1 MLLERVEIVGFR
13 GINRLSLMLEQNNV
27 LIGENAWG
35 KSSLLD
41 ALTLLLSPEFDLYHF
56 VRDDFWFPPGDIQ
69 GREHHLHIILTFR
82 ETEPGRHRVRRF
94 RPLQR
99 CWVPCDDGYH
109 RVFYRLEGELAED
122 DSVMTLRS
130 FIDGEGEA
138 LVLEEIDELARH
150 LVRLMPVLRLRDARF
165 MRRIHNGT
173 VPHSPQI
180 EITARQLDFLSRE
193 LVSHPQNLSDGQIR
207 QGLSAMVQ
215 LLEHYF
221 AEQSSAQTRHRLMR
235 RRSHDEQRSWRYLDI
250 INRMIDKP
258 GGRSHRVIL
267 LGLFATL
274 LQAKGTVRLDR
285 DARPLLLIE
294 DPETRLHPIMLSVA
308 WHLLN
313 LLPLQRVTT
322 TNSGELLSLTPVEQV
337 CRLVRESTRVSAWRL
352 GPGGMNAEESRRIAF
367 HIRFNRASSLFARCW
382 LLVEGETETW
392 VINELARQC
401 GHHFDA
407 EGVKVIEFAQ
417 SGLKPL
423 IKFARRMGIQWHVL
437 VDGDG
442 EDSALLK
449 RALAGMI
456 DLMPASMALL
466 APNVNSYRRFQPG
479 MYVPT
484 QASWGHNN
492 RTVALRIPCGER
504 QNHRV
509 EYRVAGADANPY
521 LVMAAIF
528 AGILHG
534 LDNPQLPLQEE
545 VEGNGLEQEGL
556 PFPIRQS
563 DALWEF
569 MQNDHLRERL
579 GERFCHVFHACKHD
593 ELLQF
598 ERLITETEI
607 EWMLKNA

>member
-56 VRDDFWFPPGDIQ
+56 IRDDFWFPPGDIQ
-69 GREHHLHIILTFR
+69 GREHHLHIILTLR

-250 INRMIDKP
+250 INWMIDKP

-437 VDGDG
+437 VDGDEAG
-442 EDSALLK
+442 KKYAATVRGLLNNDRELERDHLTSLPALDMEHFMYRQGFDDVYHRVAQIPDNVPMNMRRVITKAIHRSSKPDLAIEVAMEAGRRGVDAVPTLLK
-449 RALAGMI
+449 KMFSRVLWLARGRA
-456 DLMPASMALL
+456 D
-466 APNVNSYRRFQPG
+466 
-479 MYVPT
+479 
-484 QASWGHNN
+484 
-492 RTVALRIPCGER
+492 
-504 QNHRV
+504 
-509 EYRVAGADANPY
+509 
-521 LVMAAIF
+521 
-528 AGILHG
+528 
-534 LDNPQLPLQEE
+534 
-545 VEGNGLEQEGL
+545 
-556 PFPIRQS
+556 
-563 DALWEF
+563 
-569 MQNDHLRERL
+569 
-579 GERFCHVFHACKHD
+579 
-593 ELLQF
+593 
-598 ERLITETEI
+598 
-607 EWMLKNA
+607 

>member
-109 RVFYRLEGELAED
+109 RVFYRLEGELADD

-138 LVLEEIDELARH
+138 LAVEDIDDLARH

-207 QGLSAMVQ
+207 EGLSAMVQ

-267 LGLFATL
+267 LGLFSTL

-337 CRLVRESTRVSAWRL
+337 CRLVRESSRVSALRL
-352 GPGGMNAEESRRIAF
+352 GPGGMNAEDSRRIAF

-437 VDGDG
+437 VDGDEAG
-442 EDSALLK
+442 KKYAATVLGLLNNDRELERDHLTSLPAMDMEHFMYRQGFDDVYHRVAQIPDNVPMNMRRVITKAIHRSSKPDLAIEVAMEAGRRGVDAVPTLLK
-449 RALAGMI
+449 KMFSRVLWLARGRA
-456 DLMPASMALL
+456 D
-466 APNVNSYRRFQPG
+466 
-479 MYVPT
+479 
-484 QASWGHNN
+484 
-492 RTVALRIPCGER
+492 
-504 QNHRV
+504 
-509 EYRVAGADANPY
+509 
-521 LVMAAIF
+521 
-528 AGILHG
+528 
-534 LDNPQLPLQEE
+534 
-545 VEGNGLEQEGL
+545 
-556 PFPIRQS
+556 
-563 DALWEF
+563 
-569 MQNDHLRERL
+569 
-579 GERFCHVFHACKHD
+579 
-593 ELLQF
+593 
-598 ERLITETEI
+598 
-607 EWMLKNA
+607 

>member
-150 LVRLMPVLRLRDARF
+150 LARLMPVLRLRDARF

-437 VDGDG
+437 VDGDEAG
-442 EDSALLK
+442 KKYAATVRGLLNNDRELERDHLTSLPALDMEHFMYRQGFDDVYHRVAQIPDNVPMNMRRVITKAIHRSSKPDLAIEVAMEAGRRGVDAVPTLLK
-449 RALAGMI
+449 KMFSRVLWLARGRA
-456 DLMPASMALL
+456 D
-466 APNVNSYRRFQPG
+466 
-479 MYVPT
+479 
-484 QASWGHNN
+484 
-492 RTVALRIPCGER
+492 
-504 QNHRV
+504 
-509 EYRVAGADANPY
+509 
-521 LVMAAIF
+521 
-528 AGILHG
+528 
-534 LDNPQLPLQEE
+534 
-545 VEGNGLEQEGL
+545 
-556 PFPIRQS
+556 
-563 DALWEF
+563 
-569 MQNDHLRERL
+569 
-579 GERFCHVFHACKHD
+579 
-593 ELLQF
+593 
-598 ERLITETEI
+598 
-607 EWMLKNA
+607 

>member
-1 MLLERVEIVGFR
+1 MHLERVEIVGFR

-56 VRDDFWFPPGDIQ
+56 VREDFWFPPGDVQ
-69 GREHHLHIILTFR
+69 GRERHLHIILTFR
-82 ETEPGRHRVRRF
+82 ENEPGRHRVRRY
-94 RPLQR
+94 RPLSK
-99 CWVPCDDGYH
+99 CWVPCDDGYQ
-109 RVFYRLEGELAED
+109 RVFYRLEGELADD

-130 FIDGEGEA
+130 FINGEGEA
-138 LVLEEIDELARH
+138 LEVENIDELARH

-193 LVSHPQNLSDGQIR
+193 LVHHPQNLTDGQIR

-221 AEQSSAQTRHRLMR
+221 AEQSSAQSRHRLMR
-235 RRSHDEQRSWRYLDI
+235 RHSHDEQRSWRYLDI

-267 LGLFATL
+267 LGLFSTL

-322 TNSGELLSLTPVEQV
+322 TNSGELLSLTPVEHV
-337 CRLVRESTRVSAWRL
+337 CRLVRESSRVSAWRL
-352 GPGGMNAEESRRIAF
+352 GPGGMNAEDSRRIAF

-423 IKFARRMGIQWHVL
+423 IKFARRMGIEWHVL
-437 VDGDG
+437 VDGDEAG
-442 EDSALLK
+442 KKYAATVRSLLNDDKMLERDHLTALPAMDMEHFMYRQGFDDVYHRVAQLPMNIPMNMRRVITKAIHRSSKPDLAIEVAMEAGRRGVDAIPTLLK
-449 RALAGMI
+449 KMFSRVLWLARGRA
-456 DLMPASMALL
+456 D
-466 APNVNSYRRFQPG
+466 
-479 MYVPT
+479 
-484 QASWGHNN
+484 
-492 RTVALRIPCGER
+492 
-504 QNHRV
+504 
-509 EYRVAGADANPY
+509 
-521 LVMAAIF
+521 
-528 AGILHG
+528 
-534 LDNPQLPLQEE
+534 
-545 VEGNGLEQEGL
+545 
-556 PFPIRQS
+556 
-563 DALWEF
+563 
-569 MQNDHLRERL
+569 
-579 GERFCHVFHACKHD
+579 
-593 ELLQF
+593 
-598 ERLITETEI
+598 
-607 EWMLKNA
+607 

>member
-82 ETEPGRHRVRRF
+82 EMEPGRHRVRRF

-267 LGLFATL
+267 LGLLATL

-437 VDGDG
+437 VDGDEAG
-442 EDSALLK
+442 KKYAATVRGLLNNDRELERDHLTSLPALDMEHFMYRQGFDDVYHRVAQIPDNVPMNMRRVITKAIHRSSKPDLAIEVAMEAGRRGVDAVPTLLK
-449 RALAGMI
+449 KMFSRVLWLARGRA
-456 DLMPASMALL
+456 D
-466 APNVNSYRRFQPG
+466 
-479 MYVPT
+479 
-484 QASWGHNN
+484 
-492 RTVALRIPCGER
+492 
-504 QNHRV
+504 
-509 EYRVAGADANPY
+509 
-521 LVMAAIF
+521 
-528 AGILHG
+528 
-534 LDNPQLPLQEE
+534 
-545 VEGNGLEQEGL
+545 
-556 PFPIRQS
+556 
-563 DALWEF
+563 
-569 MQNDHLRERL
+569 
-579 GERFCHVFHACKHD
+579 
-593 ELLQF
+593 
-598 ERLITETEI
+598 
-607 EWMLKNA
+607 

>member
-1 MLLERVEIVGFR
+1 MHLERVEIVGFR

-35 KSSLLD
+35 KSSLPD

-56 VRDDFWFPPGDIQ
+56 VREDFWFPPGDIQ

-82 ETEPGRHRVRRF
+82 ENEPGRHRVRRY
-94 RPLQR
+94 RPLSN
-99 CWVPCDDGYH
+99 CWVPCDDGYQ
-109 RVFYRLEGELAED
+109 RVFYRLEGELADD

-130 FIDGEGEA
+130 FINGEGEA
-138 LVLEEIDELARH
+138 LELDDIDELARH

-193 LVSHPQNLSDGQIR
+193 LVHHPQNLTDGQIR

-221 AEQSSAQTRHRLMR
+221 AEQSSAQSRHRLMR
-235 RRSHDEQRSWRYLDI
+235 RHSHDEQRSWRYLDI

-267 LGLFATL
+267 LGLFSTL

-322 TNSGELLSLTPVEQV
+322 TNSGELLSLTPVEHV
-337 CRLVRESTRVSAWRL
+337 CRLVRESSRVSAWRL
-352 GPGGMNAEESRRIAF
+352 GPGGMNAEDSRRIAF

-423 IKFARRMGIQWHVL
+423 IKFARRMGIEWHVL
-437 VDGDG
+437 VDGDEAG
-442 EDSALLK
+442 KKYAATVRGLLNDDKMLERDHLTALPAMDMEHFMYRQGFDDVYHRVAQLPINIPMNMRRVITKAIHRSSKPDLAIEVAMEAGRRGVDAIPALLK
-449 RALAGMI
+449 KMFSRVLWLARGRA
-456 DLMPASMALL
+456 D
-466 APNVNSYRRFQPG
+466 
-479 MYVPT
+479 
-484 QASWGHNN
+484 
-492 RTVALRIPCGER
+492 
-504 QNHRV
+504 
-509 EYRVAGADANPY
+509 
-521 LVMAAIF
+521 
-528 AGILHG
+528 
-534 LDNPQLPLQEE
+534 
-545 VEGNGLEQEGL
+545 
-556 PFPIRQS
+556 
-563 DALWEF
+563 
-569 MQNDHLRERL
+569 
-579 GERFCHVFHACKHD
+579 
-593 ELLQF
+593 
-598 ERLITETEI
+598 
-607 EWMLKNA
+607 

>member
-13 GINRLSLMLEQNNV
+13 GINRLSLQLEQNNV

-56 VRDDFWFPPGDIQ
+56 VREDFWFPPGDIQ

-82 ETEPGRHRVRRF
+82 ENEPGRHRVRRY
-94 RPLQR
+94 RPLSN
-99 CWVPCDDGYH
+99 CWVPCDDGYQ
-109 RVFYRLEGELAED
+109 RVFYRLEGELADD

-130 FIDGEGEA
+130 FINGEGEA
-138 LVLEEIDELARH
+138 LELDDIDELARH

-193 LVSHPQNLSDGQIR
+193 LVHHPQNLTDGQIR

-221 AEQSSAQTRHRLMR
+221 AEQSSAQSRHRLMR
-235 RRSHDEQRSWRYLDI
+235 RHSHDEQRSWRYLDI

-267 LGLFATL
+267 LGLFSTL

-322 TNSGELLSLTPVEQV
+322 TNSGELLSLTPVEHV
-337 CRLVRESTRVSAWRL
+337 CRLVRESSRVSAWRL
-352 GPGGMNAEESRRIAF
+352 GPGGMNAEDSRRIAF

-423 IKFARRMGIQWHVL
+423 IKFARRMGIEWHVL
-437 VDGDG
+437 VDGDEAG
-442 EDSALLK
+442 KKYAATVRGLLNDDKMLERDHLTALPAMDMEHFMYRQGFDDVYHRVAQLPINIPMNMRRVITKAIHRSSKPDLAIEVAMEAGRRGVDAIPALLK
-449 RALAGMI
+449 KMFSRVLWLARGRA
-456 DLMPASMALL
+456 D
-466 APNVNSYRRFQPG
+466 
-479 MYVPT
+479 
-484 QASWGHNN
+484 
-492 RTVALRIPCGER
+492 
-504 QNHRV
+504 
-509 EYRVAGADANPY
+509 
-521 LVMAAIF
+521 
-528 AGILHG
+528 
-534 LDNPQLPLQEE
+534 
-545 VEGNGLEQEGL
+545 
-556 PFPIRQS
+556 
-563 DALWEF
+563 
-569 MQNDHLRERL
+569 
-579 GERFCHVFHACKHD
+579 
-593 ELLQF
+593 
-598 ERLITETEI
+598 
-607 EWMLKNA
+607 

>member
-56 VRDDFWFPPGDIQ
+56 VRDDFWFPAGDIQ

-99 CWVPCDDGYH
+99 CWVPCDDGHH
-109 RVFYRLEGELAED
+109 RVFYRLEGELADD

-138 LVLEEIDELARH
+138 LALEDIDELARH

-207 QGLSAMVQ
+207 EGLSAMVQ

-322 TNSGELLSLTPVEQV
+322 TNSGELLSLTPVEHV
-337 CRLVRESTRVSAWRL
+337 CRLVRESARVSAWRL

-437 VDGDG
+437 VDGDEAG
-442 EDSALLK
+442 KKYAATVRGLLNNDRELERDHLTTLPALDMEHFMYRQGFDDVYHRVAQIPDNVPMNMRRVITKAIHRSSKPDLAIEVAMEAGRRGVDAVPTLLK
-449 RALAGMI
+449 KMFSRVLWLARGRA
-456 DLMPASMALL
+456 D
-466 APNVNSYRRFQPG
+466 
-479 MYVPT
+479 
-484 QASWGHNN
+484 
-492 RTVALRIPCGER
+492 
-504 QNHRV
+504 
-509 EYRVAGADANPY
+509 
-521 LVMAAIF
+521 
-528 AGILHG
+528 
-534 LDNPQLPLQEE
+534 
-545 VEGNGLEQEGL
+545 
-556 PFPIRQS
+556 
-563 DALWEF
+563 
-569 MQNDHLRERL
+569 
-579 GERFCHVFHACKHD
+579 
-593 ELLQF
+593 
-598 ERLITETEI
+598 
-607 EWMLKNA
+607 

>member
-437 VDGDG
+437 VDGDEAG
-442 EDSALLK
+442 KKYAATVRGLLNNDRELERDHLTSLPALDMEHFMYRQGFDDVYHRVAQIPDNVPMNMRRVITKAIHRSSKPELAIEVAMEAGRRGVDAVPTLLK
-449 RALAGMI
+449 KMFSRVLWLARGRA
-456 DLMPASMALL
+456 D
-466 APNVNSYRRFQPG
+466 
-479 MYVPT
+479 
-484 QASWGHNN
+484 
-492 RTVALRIPCGER
+492 
-504 QNHRV
+504 
-509 EYRVAGADANPY
+509 
-521 LVMAAIF
+521 
-528 AGILHG
+528 
-534 LDNPQLPLQEE
+534 
-545 VEGNGLEQEGL
+545 
-556 PFPIRQS
+556 
-563 DALWEF
+563 
-569 MQNDHLRERL
+569 
-579 GERFCHVFHACKHD
+579 
-593 ELLQF
+593 
-598 ERLITETEI
+598 
-607 EWMLKNA
+607 

>member
-437 VDGDG
+437 VDGDEAG
-442 EDSALLK
+442 KKYAATVRGLLNNDRELERDHLTSLPALDMEHFMYRQGFDDVSHRVAQIPDNVPMNMRRVITKAIHRSSKPDLAIEVAMEAGRRGVDAVPTLLK
-449 RALAGMI
+449 KMFSRVLWLARGRA
-456 DLMPASMALL
+456 D
-466 APNVNSYRRFQPG
+466 
-479 MYVPT
+479 
-484 QASWGHNN
+484 
-492 RTVALRIPCGER
+492 
-504 QNHRV
+504 
-509 EYRVAGADANPY
+509 
-521 LVMAAIF
+521 
-528 AGILHG
+528 
-534 LDNPQLPLQEE
+534 
-545 VEGNGLEQEGL
+545 
-556 PFPIRQS
+556 
-563 DALWEF
+563 
-569 MQNDHLRERL
+569 
-579 GERFCHVFHACKHD
+579 
-593 ELLQF
+593 
-598 ERLITETEI
+598 
-607 EWMLKNA
+607 

>member
-13 GINRLSLMLEQNNV
+13 GINRLSLMLEQNNA

-109 RVFYRLEGELAED
+109 RVFYRLEGELADD

-138 LVLEEIDELARH
+138 LAVEDIDDLARH

-207 QGLSAMVQ
+207 EGLSAMVQ
-215 LLEHYF
+215 LLEYYF

-267 LGLFATL
+267 LGLFSTL

-337 CRLVRESTRVSAWRL
+337 CRLVRESSRVSAWRL
-352 GPGGMNAEESRRIAF
+352 GPGGMNAEDSRRIAF

-437 VDGDG
+437 VDGDEAG
-442 EDSALLK
+442 KKYAATVLGLLNNDRELERDHLTSLPAMDMEHFMYRQGFDDVYHRVAQIPDNVPMNMRRVITKAIHRSSKPDLAIEVAMEAGRRGVDAVPTLLK
-449 RALAGMI
+449 KMFSRVLWLARGRA
-456 DLMPASMALL
+456 D
-466 APNVNSYRRFQPG
+466 
-479 MYVPT
+479 
-484 QASWGHNN
+484 
-492 RTVALRIPCGER
+492 
-504 QNHRV
+504 
-509 EYRVAGADANPY
+509 
-521 LVMAAIF
+521 
-528 AGILHG
+528 
-534 LDNPQLPLQEE
+534 
-545 VEGNGLEQEGL
+545 
-556 PFPIRQS
+556 
-563 DALWEF
+563 
-569 MQNDHLRERL
+569 
-579 GERFCHVFHACKHD
+579 
-593 ELLQF
+593 
-598 ERLITETEI
+598 
-607 EWMLKNA
+607 

>member
-138 LVLEEIDELARH
+138 LVLEDIDELARH

-207 QGLSAMVQ
+207 EGLSAMVQ

-437 VDGDG
+437 VDGDEAG
-442 EDSALLK
+442 KKYAATVRGLLNNDRELERDHLTSLPALDMEHFMYRQGFDDVYHRVAQIPDNVPMNMRRVITKAIHRSSKPDLAIEVAMEAGRRGVDAVPTLLK
-449 RALAGMI
+449 KMFSRVLWLARGRA
-456 DLMPASMALL
+456 D
-466 APNVNSYRRFQPG
+466 
-479 MYVPT
+479 
-484 QASWGHNN
+484 
-492 RTVALRIPCGER
+492 
-504 QNHRV
+504 
-509 EYRVAGADANPY
+509 
-521 LVMAAIF
+521 
-528 AGILHG
+528 
-534 LDNPQLPLQEE
+534 
-545 VEGNGLEQEGL
+545 
-556 PFPIRQS
+556 
-563 DALWEF
+563 
-569 MQNDHLRERL
+569 
-579 GERFCHVFHACKHD
+579 
-593 ELLQF
+593 
-598 ERLITETEI
+598 
-607 EWMLKNA
+607 

>member
-56 VRDDFWFPPGDIQ
+56 VRDDFWFPAGDIQ

-109 RVFYRLEGELAED
+109 RVFYRLEGELADD

-138 LVLEEIDELARH
+138 LVLEDIDELARH

-313 LLPLQRVTT
+313 LLPLQRMTT
-322 TNSGELLSLTPVEQV
+322 TNSGELLSLTPVDQV
-337 CRLVRESTRVSAWRL
+337 CRLVRESSRVSAWRL

-437 VDGDG
+437 VDGDEAG
-442 EDSALLK
+442 KKYAATVRGLLNNDRELERDHLTALPALDMEHFMYRQGFDDVYHRVAQIPDNVPMNMRRVITKAIHRSSKPDLAIEVAMEAGRRGVDAVPTLLK
-449 RALAGMI
+449 KMFSRVLWLARGRA
-456 DLMPASMALL
+456 D
-466 APNVNSYRRFQPG
+466 
-479 MYVPT
+479 
-484 QASWGHNN
+484 
-492 RTVALRIPCGER
+492 
-504 QNHRV
+504 
-509 EYRVAGADANPY
+509 
-521 LVMAAIF
+521 
-528 AGILHG
+528 
-534 LDNPQLPLQEE
+534 
-545 VEGNGLEQEGL
+545 
-556 PFPIRQS
+556 
-563 DALWEF
+563 
-569 MQNDHLRERL
+569 
-579 GERFCHVFHACKHD
+579 
-593 ELLQF
+593 
-598 ERLITETEI
+598 
-607 EWMLKNA
+607 

>member
-193 LVSHPQNLSDGQIR
+193 LVSHPQNLSDSQIR

-437 VDGDG
+437 VDGDEAG
-442 EDSALLK
+442 KKYAATVRGLLNNDRELERDHLTSLPALDMEHFMYRQGFDDVYHRVAQIPDNVPMNMRRVITKAIHRSSKPDLAIEVAMEAGRRGVDAVPTLLK
-449 RALAGMI
+449 KMFSRVLWLARGRA
-456 DLMPASMALL
+456 D
-466 APNVNSYRRFQPG
+466 
-479 MYVPT
+479 
-484 QASWGHNN
+484 
-492 RTVALRIPCGER
+492 
-504 QNHRV
+504 
-509 EYRVAGADANPY
+509 
-521 LVMAAIF
+521 
-528 AGILHG
+528 
-534 LDNPQLPLQEE
+534 
-545 VEGNGLEQEGL
+545 
-556 PFPIRQS
+556 
-563 DALWEF
+563 
-569 MQNDHLRERL
+569 
-579 GERFCHVFHACKHD
+579 
-593 ELLQF
+593 
-598 ERLITETEI
+598 
-607 EWMLKNA
+607 

>member
-56 VRDDFWFPPGDIQ
+56 VRDDFWFPAGDIQ

-109 RVFYRLEGELAED
+109 RVFYRLEGELADD

-138 LVLEEIDELARH
+138 LALEDIDELARH

-337 CRLVRESTRVSAWRL
+337 CRLVRESARVSAWRL

-437 VDGDG
+437 VDGDEAG
-442 EDSALLK
+442 KKYAATVRGLLNNDRELERDHLTALPALDMEHFMYRQGFDDVYHRVAQIPDNVPMNMRRVITKAIHRSSKPDLAIEVAMEAGRRGVDSVPTLLK
-449 RALAGMI
+449 KMFSRVLWLARGRA
-456 DLMPASMALL
+456 D
-466 APNVNSYRRFQPG
+466 
-479 MYVPT
+479 
-484 QASWGHNN
+484 
-492 RTVALRIPCGER
+492 
-504 QNHRV
+504 
-509 EYRVAGADANPY
+509 
-521 LVMAAIF
+521 
-528 AGILHG
+528 
-534 LDNPQLPLQEE
+534 
-545 VEGNGLEQEGL
+545 
-556 PFPIRQS
+556 
-563 DALWEF
+563 
-569 MQNDHLRERL
+569 
-579 GERFCHVFHACKHD
+579 
-593 ELLQF
+593 
-598 ERLITETEI
+598 
-607 EWMLKNA
+607 

>member
-99 CWVPCDDGYH
+99 CWVPWDDGYH
-109 RVFYRLEGELAED
+109 RVFYRLEGELADD

-138 LVLEEIDELARH
+138 LAVEDIDDLARH

-207 QGLSAMVQ
+207 EGLSAMVQ

-267 LGLFATL
+267 LGLFSTL

-285 DARPLLLIE
+285 DARPLLRIDE
-294 DPETRLHPIMLSVA
+294 PETRLHPIMRSVA

-337 CRLVRESTRVSAWRL
+337 CRLVRESSRVSAWRL
-352 GPGGMNAEESRRIAF
+352 GPGGMNAEDSRRIAF

-437 VDGDG
+437 VDGDEAG
-442 EDSALLK
+442 KKYAATVLGLLNNDRELERDHLTSLPAMDMEHFMYRQGFDDVYHRVAQIPDNVPMNMRRVITKAIHRSSKPDLAIEVAMEAGRRGVDAVPTLLK
-449 RALAGMI
+449 KMFSRVLWLARGRA
-456 DLMPASMALL
+456 D
-466 APNVNSYRRFQPG
+466 
-479 MYVPT
+479 
-484 QASWGHNN
+484 
-492 RTVALRIPCGER
+492 
-504 QNHRV
+504 
-509 EYRVAGADANPY
+509 
-521 LVMAAIF
+521 
-528 AGILHG
+528 
-534 LDNPQLPLQEE
+534 
-545 VEGNGLEQEGL
+545 
-556 PFPIRQS
+556 
-563 DALWEF
+563 
-569 MQNDHLRERL
+569 
-579 GERFCHVFHACKHD
+579 
-593 ELLQF
+593 
-598 ERLITETEI
+598 
-607 EWMLKNA
+607 

>member
-56 VRDDFWFPPGDIQ
+56 IRDDFWFPPGDIQ
-69 GREHHLHIILTFR
+69 GREHHLHIILTLR

-437 VDGDG
+437 VDGDEAG
-442 EDSALLK
+442 KKYAATVRGLLNNDRELERDHLTSLPPLDMEHFMYRQGFDDVYHRVAQIPDNVPMNMRRVITKAIHRSSKPDLAIEVAMEAGRRGVDAVPTLLK
-449 RALAGMI
+449 KMFSRVLWLARGRA
-456 DLMPASMALL
+456 D
-466 APNVNSYRRFQPG
+466 
-479 MYVPT
+479 
-484 QASWGHNN
+484 
-492 RTVALRIPCGER
+492 
-504 QNHRV
+504 
-509 EYRVAGADANPY
+509 
-521 LVMAAIF
+521 
-528 AGILHG
+528 
-534 LDNPQLPLQEE
+534 
-545 VEGNGLEQEGL
+545 
-556 PFPIRQS
+556 
-563 DALWEF
+563 
-569 MQNDHLRERL
+569 
-579 GERFCHVFHACKHD
+579 
-593 ELLQF
+593 
-598 ERLITETEI
+598 
-607 EWMLKNA
+607 

>member
-41 ALTLLLSPEFDLYHF
+41 ALTLLLSPEFELYHF
-56 VRDDFWFPPGDIQ
+56 VRDDFWFPPGDVQ

-82 ETEPGRHRVRRF
+82 ESEPGHHRVRRF
-94 RPLQR
+94 RPLSDS
-99 CWVPCDDGYH
+99 WVPCDDGYQ
-109 RVFYRLEGELAED
+109 RIFYRLEGELAD
-122 DSVMTLRS
+122 DGSVMTLRS
-130 FIDGEGEA
+130 FIDGKGEA
-138 LVLEEIDELARH
+138 LELADIDELVRH

-165 MRRIHNGT
+165 MRRIHNDS

-180 EITARQLDFLSRE
+180 EITARQLDYLSRE
-193 LVSHPQNLSDGQIR
+193 LVSHPQNLTDGQIR

-221 AEQSSAQTRHRLMR
+221 AEQSSVQSRNRLMR
-235 RRSHDEQRSWRYLDI
+235 RHSHDEQRSWRYLDI

-267 LGLFATL
+267 LGLFSTL

-322 TNSGELLSLTPVEQV
+322 TNSGELLSLTPVEHV
-337 CRLVRESTRVSAWRL
+337 CRLVRESSRVSAWRL
-352 GPGGMNAEESRRIAF
+352 GPGGMNAEDSRRIAF

-437 VDGDG
+437 VDGDEAG
-442 EDSALLK
+442 KKYAATVRSLLNDDRDLERDHLTTLPALDMEHFMYRQGFNDVYHRVAQLPPNVPMNMRRVITKAIHRSSKPDLAIEVAMEAGRRGIESVPALLK
-449 RALAGMI
+449 KMFSRVLWLARGRA
-456 DLMPASMALL
+456 D
-466 APNVNSYRRFQPG
+466 
-479 MYVPT
+479 
-484 QASWGHNN
+484 
-492 RTVALRIPCGER
+492 
-504 QNHRV
+504 
-509 EYRVAGADANPY
+509 
-521 LVMAAIF
+521 
-528 AGILHG
+528 
-534 LDNPQLPLQEE
+534 
-545 VEGNGLEQEGL
+545 
-556 PFPIRQS
+556 
-563 DALWEF
+563 
-569 MQNDHLRERL
+569 
-579 GERFCHVFHACKHD
+579 
-593 ELLQF
+593 
-598 ERLITETEI
+598 
-607 EWMLKNA
+607 

>member
-392 VINELARQC
+392 VINELARQY

-437 VDGDG
+437 VDGDEAG
-442 EDSALLK
+442 KKYAATVRGLLNNDRELERDHLTSLPALDMEHFMYRQGFDDVYHRVAQIPDNVPMNMRRVITKAIHRSSKPDLAIEVAMEAGRRGVDAVPTLLK
-449 RALAGMI
+449 KMFSRVLWLARGRA
-456 DLMPASMALL
+456 D
-466 APNVNSYRRFQPG
+466 
-479 MYVPT
+479 
-484 QASWGHNN
+484 
-492 RTVALRIPCGER
+492 
-504 QNHRV
+504 
-509 EYRVAGADANPY
+509 
-521 LVMAAIF
+521 
-528 AGILHG
+528 
-534 LDNPQLPLQEE
+534 
-545 VEGNGLEQEGL
+545 
-556 PFPIRQS
+556 
-563 DALWEF
+563 
-569 MQNDHLRERL
+569 
-579 GERFCHVFHACKHD
+579 
-593 ELLQF
+593 
-598 ERLITETEI
+598 
-607 EWMLKNA
+607 

>member
-150 LVRLMPVLRLRDARF
+150 LVRLMPVLRLCDARF

-437 VDGDG
+437 VDGDEAG
-442 EDSALLK
+442 KKYAATVRGLLNNDRELERDHLTSLPALDMEHFMYRQGFDDVYHRVAQIPDNVPMNMRRVITKAIHRSSKPDLAIEVAMEAGRRGVDAVPTLLK
-449 RALAGMI
+449 KMFSRVLWLARGRA
-456 DLMPASMALL
+456 D
-466 APNVNSYRRFQPG
+466 
-479 MYVPT
+479 
-484 QASWGHNN
+484 
-492 RTVALRIPCGER
+492 
-504 QNHRV
+504 
-509 EYRVAGADANPY
+509 
-521 LVMAAIF
+521 
-528 AGILHG
+528 
-534 LDNPQLPLQEE
+534 
-545 VEGNGLEQEGL
+545 
-556 PFPIRQS
+556 
-563 DALWEF
+563 
-569 MQNDHLRERL
+569 
-579 GERFCHVFHACKHD
+579 
-593 ELLQF
+593 
-598 ERLITETEI
+598 
-607 EWMLKNA
+607 

>member
-392 VINELARQC
+392 VINELARKC

-437 VDGDG
+437 VDGDEAG
-442 EDSALLK
+442 KKYAATVRGLLNNDRELERDHLTSLPALDMEHFMYRQGFDDVYHRVAQIPDNVPMNMRRVITKAIHRSSKPDLAIEVAMEAGRRGVDAVPTLLK
-449 RALAGMI
+449 KMFSRVLWLARGRA
-456 DLMPASMALL
+456 D
-466 APNVNSYRRFQPG
+466 
-479 MYVPT
+479 
-484 QASWGHNN
+484 
-492 RTVALRIPCGER
+492 
-504 QNHRV
+504 
-509 EYRVAGADANPY
+509 
-521 LVMAAIF
+521 
-528 AGILHG
+528 
-534 LDNPQLPLQEE
+534 
-545 VEGNGLEQEGL
+545 
-556 PFPIRQS
+556 
-563 DALWEF
+563 
-569 MQNDHLRERL
+569 
-579 GERFCHVFHACKHD
+579 
-593 ELLQF
+593 
-598 ERLITETEI
+598 
-607 EWMLKNA
+607 

>member
-35 KSSLLD
+35 EVQSARCAD
-41 ALTLLLSPEFDLYHF
+41 PCFCPPEFDLYHF

-109 RVFYRLEGELAED
+109 RVFYRLEGELAGD
-122 DSVMTLRS
+122 DSVLTLRS

-138 LVLEEIDELARH
+138 LALEDIDELARH

-337 CRLVRESTRVSAWRL
+337 CRLVRESARVSAWRL
-352 GPGGMNAEESRRIAF
+352 GPGGMNAEDSRRIAF

-437 VDGDG
+437 VDGDEAG
-442 EDSALLK
+442 KKYAATVRGLLNNDRELERDHLTSLPALDMEHFMYRQGFDDVYHRVAQIPANVPMNMRRVITKAIHRSSKPDLAIEVAMEAGRRGVDAVPTLLK
-449 RALAGMI
+449 NVLAS
-456 DLMPASMALL
+456 A
-466 APNVNSYRRFQPG
+466 
-479 MYVPT
+479 
-484 QASWGHNN
+484 
-492 RTVALRIPCGER
+492 
-504 QNHRV
+504 
-509 EYRVAGADANPY
+509 VAGT
-521 LVMAAIF
+521 
-528 AGILHG
+528 
-534 LDNPQLPLQEE
+534 
-545 VEGNGLEQEGL
+545 
-556 PFPIRQS
+556 RS
-563 DALWEF
+563 
-569 MQNDHLRERL
+569 R
-579 GERFCHVFHACKHD
+579 
-593 ELLQF
+593 
-598 ERLITETEI
+598 
-607 EWMLKNA
+607 

>member
-41 ALTLLLSPEFDLYHF
+41 ALTLLLSPEFELYHF
-56 VRDDFWFPPGDIQ
+56 VRDDFWFPPGDVQ

-82 ETEPGRHRVRRF
+82 ESEPGHHRVRRF
-94 RPLQR
+94 RPLSDG
-99 CWVPCDDGYH
+99 WVPCDDGYQ
-109 RVFYRLEGELAED
+109 RIFYRLEGELAD
-122 DSVMTLRS
+122 DGSVMTLRS
-130 FIDGEGEA
+130 FIDGKGEA
-138 LVLEEIDELARH
+138 LELEDIDELVRH

-165 MRRIHNGT
+165 MRRIHNDS

-180 EITARQLDFLSRE
+180 EITARQLDYLSRE
-193 LVSHPQNLSDGQIR
+193 LVSHPQNLTDGQIR

-221 AEQSSAQTRHRLMR
+221 AEQSSVQSRNRLMR
-235 RRSHDEQRSWRYLDI
+235 RHSHDEQRSWRYLDI

-267 LGLFATL
+267 LGLFSTL

-322 TNSGELLSLTPVEQV
+322 TNSGELLSLTPVEHV
-337 CRLVRESTRVSAWRL
+337 CRLVRESSRVSAWRL
-352 GPGGMNAEESRRIAF
+352 GPGGMNAEDSRRIAF

-437 VDGDG
+437 VDGDEAG
-442 EDSALLK
+442 KKYAATVRSLLNDDRDLERDHLTTLPALDMEHFMYRQGFNDVYHRVAQLPPNVPMNMRRVITKAIHRSSKPDLAIEVAMEAGRRGIESVPALLK
-449 RALAGMI
+449 KMFSRVLWLARGRA
-456 DLMPASMALL
+456 D
-466 APNVNSYRRFQPG
+466 
-479 MYVPT
+479 
-484 QASWGHNN
+484 
-492 RTVALRIPCGER
+492 
-504 QNHRV
+504 
-509 EYRVAGADANPY
+509 
-521 LVMAAIF
+521 
-528 AGILHG
+528 
-534 LDNPQLPLQEE
+534 
-545 VEGNGLEQEGL
+545 
-556 PFPIRQS
+556 
-563 DALWEF
+563 
-569 MQNDHLRERL
+569 
-579 GERFCHVFHACKHD
+579 
-593 ELLQF
+593 
-598 ERLITETEI
+598 
-607 EWMLKNA
+607 

>member
-56 VRDDFWFPPGDIQ
+56 VRDDFWFPAGDIQ

-109 RVFYRLEGELAED
+109 RVFYRLEGDLADD

-138 LVLEEIDELARH
+138 LALEDIDELARH

-313 LLPLQRVTT
+313 LLPLQRMTT

-337 CRLVRESTRVSAWRL
+337 CRLVRESSRVSAWRL

-423 IKFARRMGIQWHVL
+423 IKFARRMGFQWHVL
-437 VDGDG
+437 VDGDEAG
-442 EDSALLK
+442 KKYAATVRGLLNNDRELERDHLTALPALDMEHFMYRQGFDDVYHRVAQIPDNVPMNMRRVITKAIHRSSKPDLAIEVAMEAGRRGVDAVPTLLK
-449 RALAGMI
+449 KMFSRVLWLARGRA
-456 DLMPASMALL
+456 D
-466 APNVNSYRRFQPG
+466 
-479 MYVPT
+479 
-484 QASWGHNN
+484 
-492 RTVALRIPCGER
+492 
-504 QNHRV
+504 
-509 EYRVAGADANPY
+509 
-521 LVMAAIF
+521 
-528 AGILHG
+528 
-534 LDNPQLPLQEE
+534 
-545 VEGNGLEQEGL
+545 
-556 PFPIRQS
+556 
-563 DALWEF
+563 
-569 MQNDHLRERL
+569 
-579 GERFCHVFHACKHD
+579 
-593 ELLQF
+593 
-598 ERLITETEI
+598 
-607 EWMLKNA
+607 

>member
-322 TNSGELLSLTPVEQV
+322 TNSGALLSLTPVEQV

-437 VDGDG
+437 VDGDEAG
-442 EDSALLK
+442 KKYAATVRGLLNNDRELERDHLTSLPALDMEHFMYRQGFDDVYHRVAQIPDNVPMNMRRVITKAIHRSSKPDLAIEVAMEAGRRGVDAVPTLLK
-449 RALAGMI
+449 KMFSRVLWLARGRA
-456 DLMPASMALL
+456 D
-466 APNVNSYRRFQPG
+466 
-479 MYVPT
+479 
-484 QASWGHNN
+484 
-492 RTVALRIPCGER
+492 
-504 QNHRV
+504 
-509 EYRVAGADANPY
+509 
-521 LVMAAIF
+521 
-528 AGILHG
+528 
-534 LDNPQLPLQEE
+534 
-545 VEGNGLEQEGL
+545 
-556 PFPIRQS
+556 
-563 DALWEF
+563 
-569 MQNDHLRERL
+569 
-579 GERFCHVFHACKHD
+579 
-593 ELLQF
+593 
-598 ERLITETEI
+598 
-607 EWMLKNA
+607 

>member
-1 MLLERVEIVGFR
+1 MHLERVEIVGFR

-82 ETEPGRHRVRRF
+82 ENEPGRHRVRRF
-94 RPLQR
+94 RPLSD
-99 CWVPCDDGYH
+99 CWVPCDDGYQ
-109 RVFYRLEGELAED
+109 RIFYRLEGELAD
-122 DSVMTLRS
+122 DGSVMTLRS
-130 FIDGEGEA
+130 FINCQGEA
-138 LVLEEIDELARH
+138 LEMQDIDDLARH

-193 LVSHPQNLSDGQIR
+193 LVNHPQNLTDGQIR
-207 QGLSAMVQ
+207 EGLSAMVQ

-221 AEQSSAQTRHRLMR
+221 AEQSSAQSRNRLMR

-267 LGLFATL
+267 LGLFSTL

-337 CRLVRESTRVSAWRL
+337 CRLVRESSRVSAWRL
-352 GPGGMNAEESRRIAF
+352 GPGGMNAEDSRRIAF

-423 IKFARRMGIQWHVL
+423 IKFARRMGIEWHVL
-437 VDGDG
+437 VDGDEAG
-442 EDSALLK
+442 KKYAATVRGLLNNDNELERVHLTMLPAMDMEHFMYRQGFDDVYHRVAQIPDNMPMNMRRVITKAIHRSSKPDLAIEVAMEAGRRGIDAVPTLLK
-449 RALAGMI
+449 KMFSRVLWLARGRA
-456 DLMPASMALL
+456 D
-466 APNVNSYRRFQPG
+466 
-479 MYVPT
+479 
-484 QASWGHNN
+484 
-492 RTVALRIPCGER
+492 
-504 QNHRV
+504 
-509 EYRVAGADANPY
+509 
-521 LVMAAIF
+521 
-528 AGILHG
+528 
-534 LDNPQLPLQEE
+534 
-545 VEGNGLEQEGL
+545 
-556 PFPIRQS
+556 
-563 DALWEF
+563 
-569 MQNDHLRERL
+569 
-579 GERFCHVFHACKHD
+579 
-593 ELLQF
+593 
-598 ERLITETEI
+598 
-607 EWMLKNA
+607 

>member
-109 RVFYRLEGELAED
+109 RVFYRLEGELADD

-138 LVLEEIDELARH
+138 LAVEDIDDLARH

-207 QGLSAMVQ
+207 EGLSAMVQ

-267 LGLFATL
+267 LGLFSTL

-337 CRLVRESTRVSAWRL
+337 CRLVRESSRVSAWRL
-352 GPGGMNAEESRRIAF
+352 GPGGMNAEDSRRIAF

-437 VDGDG
+437 VDGDEAG
-442 EDSALLK
+442 KKYAATVLGLLNNDRELERDHLTSLPAMDMEHFMYRQGFDDVYHRVAQIPDNVPMNMRRVITKAIHRSSKPDLAIEVEMEAGRRGVDAVPTLLK
-449 RALAGMI
+449 KMFSRVLWLARGRA
-456 DLMPASMALL
+456 D
-466 APNVNSYRRFQPG
+466 
-479 MYVPT
+479 
-484 QASWGHNN
+484 
-492 RTVALRIPCGER
+492 
-504 QNHRV
+504 
-509 EYRVAGADANPY
+509 
-521 LVMAAIF
+521 
-528 AGILHG
+528 
-534 LDNPQLPLQEE
+534 
-545 VEGNGLEQEGL
+545 
-556 PFPIRQS
+556 
-563 DALWEF
+563 
-569 MQNDHLRERL
+569 
-579 GERFCHVFHACKHD
+579 
-593 ELLQF
+593 
-598 ERLITETEI
+598 
-607 EWMLKNA
+607 